1 MNSELNK
8 TIEKTCVIITTYSVI
23 PNVKPLFAS
32 IESADIQLIIIADNS
47 TDAWITNELKITL
60 PENFSGYFH
69 YIKNDNIG
77 KMAGAINKGFEFAKN
92 NAFKLAFLLDDDA
105 IISGELIKE
114 ELDCYNL
121 HIKNSIKVGAV
132 CPSVTNEDLFFNKEI
147 GSSKYSFIRNAI
159 TSGLLVCIEAWEKV
173 GGFDKRFPLDYSDIY
188 FTESLIKNNFKIV
201 RINKY
206 LIVQTFGYTI
216 TNRKIRTKILG
227 NFSRLISITMFY
239 LLFNNEMIVKPC
251 LYSLEREKSIY
262 NGKRLLYKLKYELIK
277 LEVSFPF
284 NFLSLFLKFL
294 ITGDIEYLK
303 VVFEHV
309 EK

>member
-8 TIEKTCVIITTYSVI
+8 SIEKTCVIITTYSVI

-47 TDAWITNELKITL
+47 KDAWITNELKRTL

-147 GSSKYSFIRNAI
+147 GNSKYSFIRNAI

-201 RINKY
+201 RINRY
-206 LIVQTFGYTI
+206 LIVQSFGYTI
-216 TNRKIRTKILG
+216 NNRNIRTKILG
-227 NFSRLISITMFY
+227 GFSRSTTLAMFY
-239 LLFNNEMIVKPC
+239 LLRGNNVMIKPS
-251 LYSLEREKSIY
+251 LYSFERERSIY
-262 NGKRLLYKLKYELIK
+262 KGGKLFHVLTYKLIK
-277 LEVSFPF
+277 FNVLFPL
-284 NFLSLFLKFL
+284 NFLSLFFKFL
-294 ITGDIEYLK
+294 ITGDIQYMK
-303 VVFEHV
+303 VVLENV
-309 EK
+309 ER